1 MEGGGLRVAFIGS
14 GNWGTAAAWIAA
26 QNCLRHNTF
35 HDTIRMFV
43 HEETVEGAG
52 RPELMEAWKVVQ
64 PHLVDGE
71 MDTTA
76 LQLAAAEV
84 GVAISRAEAEE
95 VCVQPRLL
103 A

>member
-1 MEGGGLRVAFIGS
+1 
-14 GNWGTAAAWIAA
+14 
-26 QNCLRHNTF
+26 
-35 HDTIRMFV
+35 
-43 HEETVEGAG
+43 
-52 RPELMEAWKVVQ
+52 MEAWKVVQ